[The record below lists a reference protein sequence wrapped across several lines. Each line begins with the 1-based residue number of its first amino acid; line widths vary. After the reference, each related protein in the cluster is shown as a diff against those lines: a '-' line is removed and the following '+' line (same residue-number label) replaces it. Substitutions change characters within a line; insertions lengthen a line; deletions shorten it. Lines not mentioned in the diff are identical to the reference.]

1 MIARSAKFFKN
12 THFIENWRGV
22 CHTRIVLTG
31 VTVDAPAF
39 EYDLKIVNYKNSD
52 RISSKRIMCLAYVWQ
67 IHIASTPGTF
77 Q

>member
-39 EYDLKIVNYKNSD
+39 EYDLKIVN
-52 RISSKRIMCLAYVWQ
+52 
-67 IHIASTPGTF
+67 
-77 Q
+77 